1 MLEPFIVPE
10 LTLVGSTDEV
20 VLGSQGVG
28 NDIAGEILIPELEF
42 EAD

>member
-1 MLEPFIVPE
+1 MQRQYTSPE
-10 LTLVGSTDEV
+10 VELVGSAGEV
-20 VLGSQGVG
+20 ILGSQGIG